1 MIPGATPSRP
11 PWLVVR
17 LGPSNPAERGLHDT
31 GVRVWGK
38 QEKFE
43 TLMDPQDVGAGYVT
57 RMRWRDEETWVRPSG
72 ATHPALVSKDLF
84 SIAQGR
90 MASSAPSVSRAKRTE
105 RPYQLRGVLV
115 CGHCGRRMQ
124 GAWRSNRNDGSAGRL
139 LYRCTLRDART
150 VPAELSDPPRSLYVR
165 EDAIVPALD
174 AWIEGLTSPEMLSAV
189 PPETLNGGAT
199 SALRQQIADLDRKI
213 AALVTA
219 VESGGDIAALT
230 EQLSRRSR
238 ERDGL
243 QARLRATPDPAQP
256 TPAEMSAALAE
267 LGGVGALLGQVR
279 PC

>member
-1 MIPGATPSRP
+1 
-11 PWLVVR
+11 
-17 LGPSNPAERGLHDT
+17 
-31 GVRVWGK
+31 
-38 QEKFE
+38 
-43 TLMDPQDVGAGYVT
+43 
-57 RMRWRDEETWVRPSG
+57 
-72 ATHPALVSKDLF
+72 
-84 SIAQGR
+84 
-90 MASSAPSVSRAKRTE
+90 
-105 RPYQLRGVLV
+105 
-115 CGHCGRRMQ
+115 MQ
-124 GAWRSNRNDGSAGRL
+124 GAWRSNRNDGTAGRL

-150 VPAELSDPPRSLYVR
+150 VPAELSDHPRSLYVR

-213 AALVTA
+213 TALVTA

-256 TPAEMSAALAE
+256 TPAEMTAALAE
-267 LGGVGALLGQVR
+267 LGGVGALLARSDPADKAKLYLSLDIQLSYDHEAKLVTATAGAACVQQRVR
-279 PC
+279 RGT